1 MGLGRDVVI
10 LAYLHDKAVEAMAVP
25 GDDLGAREILIP
37 SKERK
42 ERDTDR
48 ERERERE
55 SEGKRREDE
64 RMSKRWEI
72 FTHETGNRCRD
83 RQLPQQT
90 VF

>member
-1 MGLGRDVVI
+1 MVI

-42 ERDTDR
+42 ERDT
-48 ERERERE
+48 ERGRE

-64 RMSKRWEI
+64 RMSNRWEI

>member
-1 MGLGRDVVI
+1 MIWVQEKSS
-10 LAYLHDKAVEAMAVP
+10 YLRKREK
-25 GDDLGAREILIP
+25 REIQI
-37 SKERK
+37 EN
-42 ERDTDR
+42 
-48 ERERERE
+48 ERERE

-64 RMSKRWEI
+64 RMSNRWEI